1 MPKLTKP
8 LKRSKWLEWTQAH
21 ADGPDGSP
29 RRATES
35 LRQIGA
41 YESYKTRG
49 EEFQ

>member
-29 RRATES
+29 RRE
-35 LRQIGA
+35 QN
-41 YESYKTRG
+41 TREAPG
-49 EEFQ
+49 H